1 MPKIEKL
8 SQEELIIKIS
18 KVKEK
23 LALLE
28 AELEK
33 REEERQ
39 HDAIDQMEDYLEQTN
54 VSILSLAAV
63 IKKIMGK

>member
-8 SQEELIIKIS
+8 SQEELILKIS